1 MEILGERSRV
11 DMTKI
16 HYVQNKSKDY
26 LGARKMVQYLGALAL
41 LKEDLI

>member
-26 LGARKMVQYLGALAL
+26 LGAKKMVQYLGAFAL